1 MKRLH
6 SIIHFFPLVFIC
18 LLIGCSDKESAQY
31 ENVKAS
37 KDIGLIDQYLK
48 LFPDA
53 PYDHLDT
60 IKKVRQ
66 NLMEDSLIFT
76 NLMSSKDAIERYE
89 IENNYVK
96 DFPNGIHIAE
106 VRKMLLKDKKEAMKL
121 EKILKDKSDESI
133 AVMIANLPTTV
144 AVHGKTVERV
154 EFKVDH
160 TYYYYG
166 HLKDTY
172 NVKIDINSGQA
183 EIFLRTLYKE
193 YKNEEYSF
201 FSSNTYSGSW
211 KSIRVKR
218 GNRYINALDIECGDI
233 SIYTTESL
241 DYAYINSVDER
252 AYSNFSDGNRTN
264 ALSIYG
270 VKKQ

>member
-1 MKRLH
+1 M
-6 SIIHFFPLVFIC
+6 
-18 LLIGCSDKESAQY
+18 
-31 ENVKAS
+31 
-37 KDIGLIDQYLK
+37 
-48 LFPDA
+48 
-53 PYDHLDT
+53 
-60 IKKVRQ
+60 
-66 NLMEDSLIFT
+66 
-76 NLMSSKDAIERYE
+76 
-89 IENNYVK
+89 
-96 DFPNGIHIAE
+96 
-106 VRKMLLKDKKEAMKL
+106 
-121 EKILKDKSDESI
+121 
-133 AVMIANLPTTV
+133 
-144 AVHGKTVERV
+144 
-154 EFKVDH
+154 
-160 TYYYYG
+160 
-166 HLKDTY
+166 
-172 NVKIDINSGQA
+172 
-183 EIFLRTLYKE
+183 RTLYKE